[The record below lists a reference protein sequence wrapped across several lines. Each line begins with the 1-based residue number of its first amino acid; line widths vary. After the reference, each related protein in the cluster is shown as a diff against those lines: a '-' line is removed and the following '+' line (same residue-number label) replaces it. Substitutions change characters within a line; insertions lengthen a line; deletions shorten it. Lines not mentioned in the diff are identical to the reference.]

1 MTYTCDVFV
10 SYRNYEDMGEWVRET
25 LVPLLKNGLH
35 EEGVPDPKL
44 FVDTSLQDG
53 ELWPEAISRQH
64 AGAKVHLLVI
74 SGAYWTRPWCVAEA
88 VAAFDQ
94 EGDAP
99 LRPSVFTIRFNDME
113 DTPAAKA
120 KLDQFRPGLAARV
133 HRKTV
138 RDLEAYTALYR
149 KYNRAHEKWPRFHEE
164 IRELA
169 KVMLQSILQ
178 PRALRPDL
186 PPIPPTIDQPD
197 PMIFATFGTD
207 ND

>member
-1 MTYTCDVFV
+1 
-10 SYRNYEDMGEWVRET
+10 
-25 LVPLLKNGLH
+25 
-35 EEGVPDPKL
+35 L
-44 FVDTSLQDG
+44 FVDTAMQDG
-53 ELWPEAISRQH
+53 ELWPEAISRAH

-94 EGDAP
+94 EGNAP
-99 LRPSVFTIRFNDME
+99 PQPSVFTIRFNDME

-120 KLDQFRPGLAARV
+120 KLDQIRPGLAARV

-138 RDLEAYTALYR
+138 RDLEAYTALYK
-149 KYNRAHEKWPRFHEE
+149 KYNRAQDDWPAFHRS

-186 PPIPPTIDQPD
+186 PPIPPTIEQPD
-197 PMIFATFGTD
+197 PMIFATLRTE